1 MQGRKGIMNE
11 AGPPRT
17 HERAERSWPDTE
29 EQLFREQGKGKEK
42 RGKEQRNSELW
53 RRELT

>member
-17 HERAERSWPDTE
+17 QERAERSWPDTE